1 MDRLQA
7 PLFDT
12 LRKLANQRPASFHV
26 PGHRY
31 GSIFDGFGDGSDSSI
46 EPELE
51 KAAFQAIMQLDVTEL
66 SITDDLHH
74 PEAAIAEAQQLA
86 AACFGAEETCFLVG
100 GSTSGNLALLLGVC
114 DPGDI
119 VIVQR
124 NVHKSVINGLKL
136 AGARAVFIMP
146 QIDERTGI
154 ATVPSLTSVSQALT
168 QYQEAKAVFLTN
180 PNYYGMSVKLR
191 PYADLIH
198 TQGKMLLVDEAHG
211 AHYGFHPLLPE
222 SAIQAGADAV
232 VQSTHKTL
240 TALTM
245 GAMLHMQGER
255 LPRAAIRQ
263 ALATV
268 QSSSPSFPI
277 MASLDISRAMI
288 ERRREAW
295 FEPGIQAAAFFRH
308 WLAERTPK
316 LLATLHPEDRSSAY
330 NQLDPLR
337 ILIKDTTGNYSGF
350 ELQRLLEEQGCWAE
364 MADPRHVVLVFGI
377 QTSMQDVERL
387 INVFMTIE
395 ARIANLE
402 AASQQ
407 SAEPQLKPL
416 TAGEDALK
424 TEHSTGLPVSGQ
436 AAAAAEE
443 DKAAWL
449 TEVQPPTEP
458 ISFTRKTAMNIARV
472 KLAEAAGR
480 CSAEMVVP
488 YPPGIPVLYAGERIT
503 EASIRQI
510 SHLAKHGAKFQGASD
525 PSMQT
530 IEVQE

>member
-1 MDRLQA
+1 MDRLYA
-7 PLFDT
+7 PLFDS
-12 LRKLANQRPASFHV
+12 LRKLADQRPASFHV

-31 GSIFDGFGDGSDSSI
+31 GSIFGEGSSSSI
-46 EPELE
+46 EPE

-66 SITDDLHH
+66 SVTDDLHH

-119 VIVQR
+119 IIVQR

-146 QIDERTGI
+146 QIDERTSI
-154 ATVPSLTSVSQALT
+154 ATLPSLASISQALA
-168 QYQEAKAVFLTN
+168 QYPEAKAVFLTN
-180 PNYYGMSVKLR
+180 PNYYGMSVRLR
-191 PYADLIH
+191 PYSDLIH
-198 TQGKMLLVDEAHG
+198 EQGKILLVDEAHG

-222 SAIQAGADAV
+222 SAIQSGADAV

-263 ALATV
+263 ALATI

-288 ERRREAW
+288 ERHREKW
-295 FEPGIQAAAFFRH
+295 FEPGIQAAAAFRN
-308 WLAERTPK
+308 WLAERNPNWLT
-316 LLATLHPEDRSSAY
+316 TLYPDEQSSAY

-337 ILIKDTTGNYSGF
+337 ILITDITGNHSGF

-364 MADPRHVVLVFGI
+364 MADPRYVVLVFGI
-377 QTSMQDVERL
+377 QTSIQDVERL
-387 INVFMTIE
+387 MNACIMIE
-395 ARIANLE
+395 ARIASHA
-402 AASQQ
+402 AASQVISEPQQKLLNGEPYSSSQAATEKEAEFQ
-407 SAEPQLKPL
+407 SAVLLEEIQ
-416 TAGEDALK
+416 
-424 TEHSTGLPVSGQ
+424 TGNL
-436 AAAAAEE
+436 A
-443 DKAAWL
+443 
-449 TEVQPPTEP
+449 EVQAVAEP
-458 ISFTRKTAMNIARV
+458 ISFSRKAADSISRV
-472 KLAEAAGR
+472 RLAEAAGR
-480 CSAEMVVP
+480 CAAEMVVP

-510 SHLAKHGAKFQGASD
+510 NHLAKHGAKFQGASD

>member
-1 MDRLQA
+1 
-7 PLFDT
+7 
-12 LRKLANQRPASFHV
+12 
-26 PGHRY
+26 
-31 GSIFDGFGDGSDSSI
+31 
-46 EPELE
+46 
-51 KAAFQAIMQLDVTEL
+51 MQLDTTEL
-66 SITDDLHH
+66 SATDDLHH

-119 VIVQR
+119 IIVQR

-154 ATVPSLTSVSQALT
+154 ATLPSLASVSQALA
-168 QYQEAKAVFLTN
+168 QYPEAKAVFVTN
-180 PNYYGMSVKLR
+180 PNYYGMSTRLG
-191 PYADLIH
+191 PYADFIH
-198 TQGKMLLVDEAHG
+198 AEGKMLLVDEAHG

-222 SAIQAGADAV
+222 SAVGAGADGV

-255 LPRAAIRQ
+255 LPRAAVRQ

-288 ERRREAW
+288 ERHREGW
-295 FEPGIQAAAFFRH
+295 FEPGIQAAAVFRN
-308 WLAERTPK
+308 WLAERNPK
-316 LLATLHPEDRSSAY
+316 WLATLHPEDRSSAY
-330 NQLDPLR
+330 DQLDPLR
-337 ILIKDTTGNYSGF
+337 VLITDTTGNHSGF

-364 MADPRHVVLVFGI
+364 MADPRYVVLVFGI
-377 QTSMQDVERL
+377 QTTMQDVERL
-387 INVFMTIE
+387 IKACEIIE
-395 ARIANLE
+395 ARIVNFAVTTPIMPEAQPKLLPERDAN
-402 AASQQ
+402 
-407 SAEPQLKPL
+407 SALVMSSHPIVQGDLKSL
-416 TAGEDALK
+416 Q
-424 TEHSTGLPVSGQ
+424 TEIEVQ
-436 AAAAAEE
+436 
-443 DKAAWL
+443 
-449 TEVQPPTEP
+449 TEVQAKDQTENQATEDQPDNLASVQAVTEP
-458 ISFTRKTAMNIARV
+458 ISFARTNSIARV